1 MVLFVQLTFS
11 AKALEQTFGRLEYG
25 KERGVS
31 YLPLSHIAAQVCAHV
46 NPTASAHMK
55 FSHSY
60 VHVLHKDKPMSVAI
74 LWMVHYTKTNHIT
87 TS

>member
-11 AKALEQTFGRLEYG
+11 AKTLERTFGRLNYG
-25 KERGVS
+25 KERGIS
-31 YLPLSHIAAQVCAHV
+31 YLPLSHIAAQVCVHV
-46 NPTASAHMK
+46 NSKVLM

-74 LWMVHYTKTNHIT
+74 LWMVHYTKTNHIA